1 MKRSNRDLGM
11 ARDITRRDFI
21 HDVSLASL
29 GLALPAGAMANSSPG
44 KAVGPGS
51 HYPPVRTGMRGS
63 HPGAFEVAHALARDG
78 KSFPAPTDIDK
89 AFDLVV
95 VGGGISGLA
104 AAYYYRK
111 RFGPDVRVLILENHD
126 DFGGHAKRNEFHQ
139 GGRMRLSWGGTMNL
153 EYPLF
158 SDSVNELFAEL
169 GVDIDTLLEG
179 YEFRY
184 GSGPKGKHALFFDAD
199 TYGRDVLVPDFSFRA
214 GRETGLDA
222 SIDRF
227 PISDESRESL
237 KAFYARR
244 ENVFP
249 GKSEHEVKKLLSSI
263 SYTDFLKQYG
273 GLTDEGAELFVRV
286 THGYAG
292 VGADSLSAAECIGA
306 SVPIMHL
313 LGSPQLSGSGA
324 TDAGGDVAMFPD
336 GNASI
341 ARLLVRALIPAAAPD
356 ADASNLALA
365 DFDYAKLD
373 EDGAAVRLRLESTVI
388 NAENHGGGAR
398 VTYVNDGRVL
408 RVRAKHTV
416 LACYHAIIPH
426 LCPDLPEQQKNA
438 QKYQV
443 KRPLL
448 VTNVLLR
455 DSKAIDRLELSG
467 AYCPGRLHGAVWV
480 VKGVNTAGYRHDWED
495 AGPVPVMF
503 WGSVAPPDSSVSV
516 QEQHR
521 ASRALL
527 LAMSFEDFEREVR
540 TVLDGM
546 LSPAGFDVQE
556 DILAITVNRWPH
568 GYAYGYLDLWDPE
581 WPEGEAPHE
590 IARRPFGNIT
600 IANADAGAEAYTHV
614 AIDEARRAVSELE
627 GDEIRSRR
635 DASGL

>member
-1 MKRSNRDLGM
+1 MKNKDKKLGM
-11 ARDITRRDFI
+11 DRDITRRDFI
-21 HDVSLASL
+21 HDLSLASL
-29 GLALPAGAMANSSPG
+29 GFALPVGMAVHAAPGTSAPPGAD
-44 KAVGPGS
+44 
-51 HYPPVRTGMRGS
+51 YPPVRTGMRGS
-63 HPGAFEVAHALARDG
+63 HPGAFEVAHALAREG
-78 KSFPAPTDIDK
+78 KSFPAPLDLDQ
-89 AFDLVV
+89 AYDLVV

-111 RFGPDVRVLILENHD
+111 RFGPDARILILENHD

-158 SDSVNELFAEL
+158 SDSVNELFREL

-179 YEFRY
+179 YQFRY
-184 GSGPKGKHALFFDAD
+184 GSGPKGKHAMFFDAE
-199 TYGRDVLVPDFSFRA
+199 TYGRDELVQDFSFRA
-214 GRETGLDA
+214 GRETDLDA
-222 SIDRF
+222 AIDRF
-227 PISDESRESL
+227 PISEESRESL
-237 KAFYARR
+237 KSFYARR
-244 ENVFP
+244 ENVFA
-249 GKSEHEVKKLLSSI
+249 GKSEQEVRELLRSI
-263 SYTDFLKQYG
+263 SYTDFLKKYG
-273 GLTDEGAELFVRV
+273 GLTDEAANLFIRV

-313 LGSPQLSGSGA
+313 LGSPHLSGSGA

-341 ARLLVRALIPAAAPD
+341 ARLLVRALIPAVAPD
-356 ADASNLALA
+356 ADASNLALER
-365 DFDYAKLD
+365 FDYSKLD
-373 EDGAAVRLRLESTVI
+373 AAGAPVRLRLESTVI
-388 NAENHGGGAR
+388 NVANHEDGTS

-408 RVRAKHTV
+408 RVKARHSV
-416 LACYHAIIPH
+416 LACWHAIIPH
-426 LCPDLPEQQKNA
+426 LCPELPEAQKEA

-455 DSKAIDRLELSG
+455 DSKAIDKLNLSG

-480 VKGVNTAGYRHDWED
+480 VKGVNTAGYRHEWDD
-495 AGPVPVMF
+495 SGTVPVMF
-503 WGSVAPPDSSVSV
+503 WGSIAPPDSSVPV
-516 QEQHR
+516 KEQHR

-527 LAMSFEDFEREVR
+527 LAKTFDDFEREVR

-546 LSPAGFDVQE
+546 LGPAGFDVQD

-581 WPEGEAPHE
+581 WPDGEAPHE
-590 IARRPFGNIT
+590 IARRPFGHIA
-600 IANADAGAEAYTHV
+600 IANADAGADAYTHV
-614 AIDEARRAVSELE
+614 AIDEARRAVSELVP
-627 GDEIRSRR
+627 GP
-635 DASGL
+635 

>member
-1 MKRSNRDLGM
+1 MKKTDQSLGMNRD
-11 ARDITRRDFI
+11 ISRRDFI
-21 HDVSLASL
+21 HDVSLAGL
-29 GLALPAGAMANSSPG
+29 GLALPGGLAVHAARAGVPHSG
-44 KAVGPGS
+44 D
-51 HYPPVRTGMRGS
+51 YPPVRTGLRGS
-63 HPGAFEVAHALARDG
+63 HPGAFEVAHALAREG
-78 KSFPAPTDIDK
+78 KSFPDPVDIDE
-89 AFDLVV
+89 AYDLVV

-111 RFGPDVRVLILENHD
+111 RFGPDTRILILENHD

-158 SDSVNELFAEL
+158 SGEVNALLDEL
-169 GVDIDTLLEG
+169 GVNIETLLEG
-179 YEFRY
+179 YKFRY
-184 GSGPKGKHALFFDAD
+184 GSGPKGKHAIFFDAD
-199 TYGRDVLVPDFSFRA
+199 TFGRDVLIPDFSFRV
-214 GRETGLDA
+214 GRETDLDA

-227 PISDESRESL
+227 PVSEAARESL
-237 KAFYARR
+237 KKFYARR
-244 ENVFP
+244 DNVFA
-249 GKSEHEVKKLLSSI
+249 GKSEREVKELLSSI
-263 SYTDFLKQYG
+263 SYTDFLKKYG
-273 GLTDEGAELFVRV
+273 GLTDDAADLFIRV

-313 LGSPQLSGSGA
+313 LGSPHLSGSGA

-341 ARLLVRALIPAAAPD
+341 ARLLVRALIPDVAPG

-365 DFDYAKLD
+365 TFDYSRLD
-373 EDGAAVRLRLESTVI
+373 QPGAPVRLRLESTVI
-388 NAENHGGGAR
+388 NVANRDAGTSI
-398 VTYVNDGRVL
+398 TYVNDGRVL
-408 RVRAKHTV
+408 RVNATHTV

-426 LCPDLPEQQKNA
+426 LCPELPAEQKQA

-455 DSKAIDRLELSG
+455 DSKAIDKLDLSG

-480 VKGVNTAGYRHDWED
+480 VKGVNTAGYEHEWDD
-495 AGPVPVMF
+495 SGTVPVMF
-503 WGSVAPPDSSVSV
+503 WGSIAPPDSSIPVR
-516 QEQHR
+516 EQHR

-527 LAMSFEDFEREVR
+527 LDMSFEDFEREVR
-540 TVLDGM
+540 TVLDGI
-546 LSPAGFDVQE
+546 LGPAGFDVRE

-590 IARRPFGNIT
+590 IARRPFGNVT
-600 IANADAGAEAYTHV
+600 IANADAAADAYTHV
-614 AIDEARRAVSELE
+614 AIDEARRAVGEL
-627 GDEIRSRR
+627 GGR
-635 DASGL
+635 A

>member
-1 MKRSNRDLGM
+1 MNKKDRLLGM
-11 ARDITRRDFI
+11 DREISRRDFI
-21 HDVSLASL
+21 HDFSLASL
-29 GLALPAGAMANSSPG
+29 GLALPVGVAAQTAAGKPVPNG
-44 KAVGPGS
+44 VN
-51 HYPPVRTGMRGS
+51 YPPVRTGMRGS
-63 HPGAFEVAHALARDG
+63 HPGAFEVAHALAREG
-78 KSFPAPTDIDK
+78 KSFPAPTDVDESY
-89 AFDLVV
+89 DLVV

-111 RFGPDVRVLILENHD
+111 RFGPDARILILENHD

-158 SDSVNELFAEL
+158 SDEVNELLAEL

-179 YEFRY
+179 YHFRY
-184 GSGPKGKHALFFDAD
+184 GSGPKGKHALFFDAE
-199 TYGRDVLVPDFSFRA
+199 TFGRDELVQDFSFRA
-214 GRETGLDA
+214 GRETDLDDA
-222 SIDRF
+222 IDRF
-227 PISDESRESL
+227 PISRESRESL
-237 KAFYARR
+237 KKFYARR
-244 ENVFP
+244 ENVFE
-249 GKSEHEVKKLLSSI
+249 GKSGDEVDALLRSI
-263 SYTDFLKQYG
+263 SYTDFLKKYG
-273 GLTDEGAELFVRV
+273 GLTDEAADLFIRV

-306 SVPIMHL
+306 SVPITHL
-313 LGSPQLSGSGA
+313 LGSPHLSGSGA

-341 ARLLVRALIPAAAPD
+341 ARLLVHALMPAVAPG

-365 DFDYAKLD
+365 RFDYSKLD
-373 EDGAAVRLRLESTVI
+373 DAGAPVRLRLNSTVI
-388 NAENHGGGAR
+388 NVANRDAGTR

-408 RVRAKHTV
+408 RVKAKHSV
-416 LACYHAIIPH
+416 LACWHAIIPH
-426 LCPDLPEQQKNA
+426 LCPELPDAQKEA

-455 DSKAIDRLELSG
+455 NSKAIDKLNLSG

-480 VKGVNTAGYRHDWED
+480 VKGVNTVGYSHEWDD
-495 AGPVPVMF
+495 SGTVPVMF
-503 WGSVAPPDSSVSV
+503 WGSIAPPDSTVPV
-516 QEQHR
+516 KEQHR

-527 LAMSFEDFEREVR
+527 LAMTFEDFEREVR

-546 LSPAGFDVQE
+546 LGPAGFDVQD

-568 GYAYGYLDLWDPE
+568 GYAYGYLDLWDPD

-590 IARRPFGNIT
+590 IARRPHGNIA

-614 AIDEARRAVSELE
+614 AIDEARRAVSEL
-627 GDEIRSRR
+627 GN
-635 DASGL
+635 G